1 MSEAWQNT
9 DGQQVNRGYSGG
21 GGGGGGGNPTFGSR
35 NFNNSN
41 FNRGPRRDGAVNGG
55 GYQGQRPSYNANGY
69 GGNNQR
75 SFGQNGAGRFNNY
88 GDRQPRVNF
97 NNGGAP
103 RTYNNFDPSS
113 ASSKMDID
121 SKKVGMVI
129 GRGGGKIREIQ
140 DNFNVHVK
148 IDRDPGLNG
157 LTGVTIR
164 GQEGSIEQAK
174 QFIQE
179 LIAVK

>member
-9 DGQQVNRGYSGG
+9 DGQQVNRGYNS
-21 GGGGGGGNPTFGSR
+21 GNPTFGSR

-41 FNRGPRRDGAVNGG
+41 FNRGPRRDNAVNGG
-55 GYQGQRPSYNANGY
+55 SYQAQRPSYNANGY
-69 GGNNQR
+69 GSGQQR
-75 SFGQNGAGRFNNY
+75 SFGQNGAGRQYY

-103 RTYNNFDPSS
+103 RTYNNFDPTS

>member
-1 MSEAWQNT
+1 MAEAWQNT
-9 DGQQVNRGYSGG
+9 DGQQMNRGYN
-21 GGGGGGGNPTFGSR
+21 GGNPSFGSR

-41 FNRGPRRDGAVNGG
+41 FTRGPRRDNNTMNGG

-69 GGNNQR
+69 GNTQR
-75 SFGQNGAGRFNNY
+75 SFGQNGAPRQYY
-88 GDRQPRVNF
+88 GDRQPRMNF
-97 NNGGAP
+97 NNGGVAP
-103 RTYNNFDPSS
+103 KTYNNFDPSA
-113 ASSKMDID
+113 ASSKIDID

-140 DNFNVHVK
+140 VNFNVHVK
-148 IDRDPGLNG
+148 IDRDPGMNG

-164 GQEGSIEQAK
+164 GEEASIEQAK
-174 QFIQE
+174 HFIQE

>member
-9 DGQQVNRGYSGG
+9 DGQQANRGYN
-21 GGGGGGGNPTFGSR
+21 GGNPTFGSR

-41 FNRGPRRDGAVNGG
+41 FNQRGGPRRNDAMNGG
-55 GYQGQRPSYNANGY
+55 GYQGQRPSYANGNGY
-69 GGNNQR
+69 QQR
-75 SFGQNGAGRFNNY
+75 SFGQNGGAGRQHFY
-88 GDRQPRVNF
+88 GGGERQPRMNF

-103 RTYNNFDPSS
+103 RTYNNFDPNS

-164 GQEGSIEQAK
+164 GEEESIAQAK